1 MPPSHC
7 CRWRWVDLD
16 EVACCKCNIRAA
28 STNFMCDP
36 KVSSAAKDILLYL
49 LKGRL
54 MMTAAS
60 WSRFNEAL
68 YPVIP
73 ILQVQTLFPFCTSL
87 RTHTEAHSRN
97 ITVKLV
103 MAEKIISN
111 VILKCLRDA
120 RGRMVISMLRR
131 ILF

>member
-1 MPPSHC
+1 M
-7 CRWRWVDLD
+7 DLD
-16 EVACCKCNIRAA
+16 EVACCKCNIIAP

-36 KVSSAAKDILLYL
+36 KVSAAAKDILLYL

-73 ILQVQTLFPFCTSL
+73 ILQVQTLFPFSL
-87 RTHTEAHSRN
+87 FTHTH
-97 ITVKLV
+97 
-103 MAEKIISN
+103 
-111 VILKCLRDA
+111 KCIVA
-120 RGRMVISMLRR
+120 I
-131 ILF
+131 